1 MRYNFNMVIGDYF
14 GDGHGRTQSFHI
26 GTDKPIKDV
35 LEAQTQIIAK
45 TGIDLHSFANKFEDD
60 LLPAD
65 VVQQLKKLGYPF
77 RTELYEDEKGLHF
90 QTADTQADCPEE
102 LRSISQASQ
111 PDPSVRWK
119 TRKSEPACTLSG
131 HWNP

>member
-45 TGIDLHSFANKFEDD
+45 TGIDLHSFANRTTC
-60 LLPAD
+60 
-65 VVQQLKKLGYPF
+65 F
-77 RTELYEDEKGLHF
+77 RLMSFSSSRSWAIHSELSSTRMRRGSTSRRLIPR
-90 QTADTQADCPEE
+90 QTAQ
-102 LRSISQASQ
+102 RSWL
-111 PDPSVRWK
+111 PSGCSCSIAW
-119 TRKSEPACTLSG
+119 TRS
-131 HWNP
+131 

>member
-90 QTADTQADCPEE
+90 QTADTQADCPEGAGCHLVVPAQLRGPGAE
-102 LRSISQASQ
+102 LFPGA
-111 PDPSVRWK
+111 DP
-119 TRKSEPACTLSG
+119 
-131 HWNP
+131 

>member
-45 TGIDLHSFANKFEDD
+45 LVLTCTALPISSRTTCFRLMSFSSSRSWAIHS
-60 LLPAD
+60 
-65 VVQQLKKLGYPF
+65 
-77 RTELYEDEKGLHF
+77 ELSSTRMRRGSTSRRLIPR
-90 QTADTQADCPEE
+90 QTAQ
-102 LRSISQASQ
+102 RSWL
-111 PDPSVRWK
+111 PSGCSCSIAW
-119 TRKSEPACTLSG
+119 TRS
-131 HWNP
+131 

>member
-65 VVQQLKKLGYPF
+65 VVQQLKKLGYP
-77 RTELYEDEKGLHF
+77 RGAGCHLVVPAQLRGPGAELFPG
-90 QTADTQADCPEE
+90 ADP
-102 LRSISQASQ
+102 
-111 PDPSVRWK
+111 
-119 TRKSEPACTLSG
+119 
-131 HWNP
+131 